1 MHARG
6 PPIHMGVTLQAPR
19 AHSPVG
25 PSSLPLWPVLCS
37 LLRCLLYS
45 VITLLTLLLA
55 VGRAEAGPPTETLRA
70 IYTEANAIITAP
82 PTDQPPLDRLAAIR
96 TLFSRA
102 FDFRDAAQRA
112 LGGQWKARTAV
123 EQNDFTA
130 LFAGFVQRGFVF
142 WLASVAAVDEGGVTI
157 HYLSETVDRDQAS
170 VTTSIGRRGGR
181 EVSLAHDMVYR
192 NRRWAL
198 RDVTIDGISLV
209 ANYRAQFK
217 HVIRTSSYPQ
227 LVDRMQV
234 RVLGK
239 LPTPAAARV
248 ERDGDPLTRGANEA
262 R

>member
-1 MHARG
+1 
-6 PPIHMGVTLQAPR
+6 MGVTLQAPR
-19 AHSPVG
+19 ARSPVG
-25 PSSLPLWPVLCS
+25 PSSLPRWPVLC
-37 LLRCLLYS
+37 CLLYS
-45 VITLLTLLLA
+45 GITLVALLLA

-130 LFAGFVQRGFVF
+130 LFAGFVERGFVF

-192 NRRWAL
+192 NRRGRCETSPSTAS
-198 RDVTIDGISLV
+198 VSSPTI
-209 ANYRAQFK
+209 AP
-217 HVIRTSSYPQ
+217 SSS
-227 LVDRMQV
+227 
-234 RVLGK
+234 
-239 LPTPAAARV
+239 T
-248 ERDGDPLTRGANEA
+248 
-262 R
+262 

>member
-1 MHARG
+1 M
-6 PPIHMGVTLQAPR
+6 
-19 AHSPVG
+19 
-25 PSSLPLWPVLCS
+25 
-37 LLRCLLYS
+37 
-45 VITLLTLLLA
+45 ITLVALLLA
-55 VGRAEAGPPTETLRA
+55 GDRAEAGAPTETLRA

-181 EVSLAHDMVYR
+181 EVSLEHDMVYR
-192 NRRWAL
+192 NRRWAV

-209 ANYRAQFK
+209 ANYRAQFE
-217 HVIRTSSYPQ
+217 HVIRTSSYPE

-234 RVLGK
+234 RVFGK
-239 LPTPAAARV
+239 LPTPAAARR
-248 ERDGDPLTRGANEA
+248 ERDAAPLTRGANEA
-262 R
+262 H

>member
-130 LFAGFVQRGFVF
+130 LFAGFVERGFVF

>member
-1 MHARG
+1 
-6 PPIHMGVTLQAPR
+6 MGVPSQASR
-19 AHSPVG
+19 SRSPVG
-25 PSSLPLWPVLCS
+25 PSSLPLWPQLCS
-37 LLRCLLYS
+37 LLFC
-45 VITLLTLLLA
+45 VITLATLVALVLA
-55 VGRAEAGPPTETLRA
+55 DGRAEAGAPTETLRA
-70 IYTEANAIITAP
+70 IYTEANVIITAP

-96 TLFSRA
+96 SLFSRA

-112 LGGQWKARTAV
+112 LGGQWKARTAI

-181 EVSLAHDMVYR
+181 EVSLEHDMVYR
-192 NRRWAL
+192 NRRWAV

-209 ANYRAQFK
+209 ANYRAQFE
-217 HVIRTSSYPQ
+217 HVIRTSSYPE
-227 LVDRMQV
+227 LIDRMQV
-234 RVLGK
+234 RVFGK
-239 LPTPAAARV
+239 LPTPAAARG
-248 ERDGDPLTRGANEA
+248 ERDGAPLTRGANEA

>member
-1 MHARG
+1 M
-6 PPIHMGVTLQAPR
+6 
-19 AHSPVG
+19 
-25 PSSLPLWPVLCS
+25 
-37 LLRCLLYS
+37 
-45 VITLLTLLLA
+45 ITLVALLLA
-55 VGRAEAGPPTETLRA
+55 GGRAEAGAPTETLRA

-130 LFAGFVQRGFVF
+130 LFAGFVERGFVF